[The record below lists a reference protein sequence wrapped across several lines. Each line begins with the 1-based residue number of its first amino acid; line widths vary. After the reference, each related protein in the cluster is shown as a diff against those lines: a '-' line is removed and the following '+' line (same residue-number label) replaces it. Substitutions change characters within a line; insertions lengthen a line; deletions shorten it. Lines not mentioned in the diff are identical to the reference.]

1 MRRCSDA
8 EPHEDILGH
17 RFFRSGGAP
26 IASPNALSHPQLTP
40 AQRRLTPG
48 RPRPWPEE
56 GVSPTQICE
65 LLARI

>member
-8 EPHEDILGH
+8 EPHEDILGR

-56 GVSPTQICE
+56 G
-65 LLARI
+65 